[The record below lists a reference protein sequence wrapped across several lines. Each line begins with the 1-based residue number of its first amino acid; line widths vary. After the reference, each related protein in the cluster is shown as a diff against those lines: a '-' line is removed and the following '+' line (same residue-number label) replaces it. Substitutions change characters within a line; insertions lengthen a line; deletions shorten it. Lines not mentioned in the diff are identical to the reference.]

1 MASSTG
7 IDTNNNSNNNDNN
20 NEPQSTSSSRATFV
34 FQIDLNE
41 IPSSPSSSEAQPS
54 PRFEA
59 YDLVRRVHGNPRPAP
74 GPPAEL
80 PGDAR
85 SVPCVCGRAEAR
97 GGVLVCDG
105 CERWFHLSCAG
116 MRSRQAIVLEDWVC
130 GGCLRSGDGSNR
142 WGLGPVV
149 AGPKRSGVRML
160 DINAPPPQSDGEGDD
175 GSDDLGSFNGR
186 IHTLDDS
193 SLTSNSF
200 GASPILSNT
209 LHVGN
214 GFSLLRESDMAT
226 HTFRST
232 FDGSFGSRMN
242 RSSEEADVNNL
253 KGRLRNKNNVVLR
266 RKDSSKVS
274 GANCLS
280 ENQEALR
287 MGSSHF
293 SADSAILGPGIY
305 NAIVDGTVAEDGL
318 LGNHSSSSHQFSE
331 ELPIQYEDFFVLCLG
346 EVDSRPSYH
355 CNSQIWPV
363 GYKSCWHDR
372 VTGSLFTCDVLDG
385 GCVGPIFK
393 VTRCPCASSSI
404 PKGSTVLSRSGFV
417 HWDAKGE
424 VETDSIL
431 TPNVYMDEDDNIQM
445 HLLDPCQLDLDLL
458 SCLGGTTDDSYNKA
472 KDHLP
477 PHSSFLSEGSAK
489 FLTDGTALRSEIGE
503 FCAEDRSTSMVWAKM
518 AKTFVHTCR
527 DAYKQSG
534 SLLLHCK
541 HELNGTRSHFVDVSI
556 ESNLGSLDRFHS
568 LCGPGEIPR
577 VIQSVS
583 ELETSCAALENWLN
597 QDRFGLD
604 MEFVQEIIEQLP
616 GGDLCTGYELLDKRQ
631 DYSTLQTVGSGLLC
645 KRKSDELGDEHRL
658 LKHKRPRKQDMYENH
673 ENHAR
678 SPPPG
683 KPLSSKL
690 PTKLVGDVVQ
700 VWEFLWRFYEV
711 LGMKEPISFEELESE
726 LIDPWFDGSNS
737 LEKFG
742 MEIRESRVL
751 TSRACDDLN
760 SGFES
765 SSIGS
770 RENPPRFIEIET
782 RPLKEASEARLA
794 SRTYHRCTGVALT
807 KAHSSLLKVLVGEL
821 QAKVAALVD
830 PNYDAG
836 ELKSRRGRKKDVDN
850 SIPSKKPK
858 IDVLPVNEM
867 TWPELARRYVLAVS
881 SMDFNLDTSEI
892 TGPAAGKM
900 FRCLQGDGGV
910 LCGSLIGVAGM
921 EADAL
926 LLAEATKQI
935 CGSLNKE
942 TDVCPTEEKESD
954 PIGACES
961 TSGSGSSIPEWAQVL
976 EPVRKLPTNVG
987 TRIRKCIYDALSRDP
1002 PEWARKILE
1011 HSISKEVYK
1020 GNASGPTKKAV
1031 LSVLAEVYCEGLQ
1044 QKPDKA
1050 RKGKSVKTVSD
1061 IIMKQCR
1068 CVLRRA
1074 AAADEA
1080 KVFCNLL
1087 GTTSLNPNDNEDEGI
1102 LGSPAMVA
1110 RPLDFR
1116 TIDLRL
1122 AVGAYSG
1129 SYEAF
1134 LEDVREV
1141 WHNIRMAYGDR
1152 PDLMELAETLS
1163 KNFESLYENEVLSIV
1178 QKFRQHAKSELSSSG
1193 AQKKLNDV
1201 IICGNEIPKAPWDEG
1216 VCKVCGIDKDDE
1228 AVLLCDTCDSEYH
1241 TYCLNPPLARIPEG
1255 NWYCPS
1261 CVSGLGKTQDMLKGP
1276 GLIIRRQRKRYQGEE
1291 SNAFSEK
1298 VNRLA
1303 ITMEEKDYWEFSV
1316 EERISLLK
1324 FLCDEVL
1331 NSAII
1336 RDHLEQCADISSDLQ
1351 QKLRSVTVEL
1361 RNLKA
1366 KEDFLA
1372 ARTTKENSA
1381 LIDGVAESGRDR
1393 IVTVLG
1399 NHGRWSGP
1407 RLLNNKHNCN
1417 TIFGNEKQLEDV
1429 SEKHCNGDRTE
1440 NLKFAT
1446 TGNQTREAS
1455 VSDDGPM
1462 LENLPHQDE
1471 CNGQDQPPLGTNQ
1484 AAQVDNSGIEIG
1496 TGRNLKRKHE
1506 YNLENSIS
1514 VFPPPEVQVSSLSE
1528 TGQKR
1533 FVEHNLVSSTN
1544 LDNTL
1549 SGNLSNV
1556 QLDVTEPQSH
1566 ESNSLKTGISLLQ
1579 DSIASIESQ
1588 ILKVSMRREFLGTDS
1603 TGRLYWVLGRPGK
1616 RPWLVADGML
1626 VQEGYYKPND
1636 HLGHVLTSKCSI
1648 LYGTE
1653 AYLSSRGLT
1662 ASNCEPNN
1670 GDQSFSS
1677 CTFYESDAEIEELLG
1692 WLRDIDAREKELKDC
1707 ILQFQRLR
1715 LKDTKVPVDNVSDN
1729 GEETISMS
1737 HGDKTVSYLSLD
1749 TRAAIILEKK
1759 YGPCK
1764 EPEVSDIPKKKG
1776 KKGKVSQEDK
1786 MYRCECL
1793 EPIWPSRH
1801 HCNLCHRTFFSTIEL
1816 EEHNDGRCSSG
1827 TQVTDCKENDD
1838 PSKGKGI
1845 SRYDGTVEELKDG
1858 LERVEASRNGKLDVS
1873 TRLVKFSKD
1882 MACPFNIEE
1891 ICSKFITKSSNKEL
1905 VREIGLIGSNGNP
1918 SFVLSTS
1925 PYHDPTLGLCPS
1937 SRVDTEPGTEFA
1949 SLRANGIASCIDNNS
1964 LTQRV
1969 VVNIHAAPKTDAAK
1983 SQFSSDRDSLPYRS
1997 TELDGDCCVVPGSS
2011 LIPIVGK
2018 VSQILR
2024 RLKINL
2030 LDMDAALP
2038 EEALRASRAR
2048 SPNRC
2053 VWRTFLKAADTI
2065 LEMVKATIVFEG
2077 MIKTD
2082 YLSNTWW
2089 YWSSLSAAAKT
2100 STISALALRIYAL
2113 DAVLQYEKTAPC
2125 QGASHPADN
2134 PKTGKKRKDADG

>member
-7 IDTNNNSNNNDNN
+7 IVDNDNN
-20 NEPQSTSSSRATFV
+20 NNNDDPQSTSSSSRAAFL

-41 IPSSPSSSEAQPS
+41 IPSSPSSGDAQAS
-54 PRFEA
+54 PRLEA
-59 YDLVRRVHGNPRPAP
+59 FDLVRRIHGNPRPAP

-85 SVPCVCGRAEAR
+85 CAPCVCGRAEAR

-130 GGCLRSGDGSNR
+130 GGCLRSGEGSNR

-149 AGPKRSGVRML
+149 AGLKRSGVRML
-160 DINAPPPQSDGEGDD
+160 DINAPPPPPSDGEGDD
-175 GSDDLGSFNGR
+175 GSDDLGSYNGR

-200 GASPILSNT
+200 GAPPTLSNS

-214 GFSLLRESDMAT
+214 GFSLLSESDKLT
-226 HTFRST
+226 HAFRST
-232 FDGSFGSRMN
+232 LDGSFGSRVN
-242 RSSEEADVNNL
+242 RSCEEADVNNL

-266 RKDSSKVS
+266 RKDSSKIS

-280 ENQEALR
+280 ENQEALKT
-287 MGSSHF
+287 GSSHF
-293 SADSAILGPGIY
+293 SSDSVIVGPGIC
-305 NAIVDGTVAEDGL
+305 NATLGGTVAEDGL

-331 ELPIQYEDFFVLCLG
+331 DLPIQYEDFFILCLG

-385 GCVGPIFK
+385 GCAGPIFK

-404 PKGSTVLSRSGFV
+404 PKGLTVLSRSGFV
-417 HWDAKGE
+417 HWDAKSE

-431 TPNVYMDEDDNIQM
+431 TPNVYTDEDDNIQM

-458 SCLGGTTDDSYNKA
+458 SCLGGATDDSYNIA
-472 KDHLP
+472 KDRLP
-477 PHSSFLSEGSAK
+477 PHSSFFPEGLAK
-489 FLTDGTALRSEIGE
+489 FSTDGTAMRSEIGE
-503 FCAEDRSTSMVWAKM
+503 LCVEDRSTSMVWAKM

-527 DAYKQSG
+527 EAYKQSG
-534 SLLLHCK
+534 SFQLHCK
-541 HELNGTRSHFVDVSI
+541 HELHGKCSHFVDVSI
-556 ESNLGSLDRFHS
+556 EGNLGSLDKFHC
-568 LCGPGEIPR
+568 LCVPGDIPR
-577 VIQSVS
+577 VIQSDS
-583 ELETSCAALENWLN
+583 ELETSCTALENWLN

-604 MEFVQEIIEQLP
+604 MEFVKEIIEQLP

-645 KRKSDELGDEHRL
+645 KRKSDALGEEHCL
-658 LKHKRPRKQDMYENH
+658 LKHKRPRKLDMYENH
-673 ENHAR
+673 ESQAC

-690 PTKLVGDVVQ
+690 PAKLVGDVVQ

-711 LGMKEPISFEELESE
+711 LGMKEPILFEELEVE
-726 LIDPWFDGSNS
+726 LINPWFGGSNT
-737 LEKFG
+737 LEKLE
-742 MEIRESRVL
+742 MEIQESRGL
-751 TSRACDDLN
+751 NSRASDDLN

-770 RENPPRFIEIET
+770 WENPPRFIEIET

-807 KAHSSLLKVLVGEL
+807 KAHSSLLKVLMGEL

-836 ELKSRRGRKKDVDN
+836 EFKSRRGRKKDVEN
-850 SIPSKKPK
+850 SNSSKKSK
-858 IDVLPVNEM
+858 IDVLPINEI

-892 TGPAAGKM
+892 TGPAAGKV

-961 TSGSGSSIPEWAQVL
+961 TGGSGSSIPEWAQVL

-987 TRIRKCIYDALSRDP
+987 TRIRKCIYDALGRDP

-1031 LSVLAEVYCEGLQ
+1031 LSVLAEVCGEGLQ

-1074 AAADEA
+1074 AAADEG

-1129 SYEAF
+1129 SHEAF

-1141 WHNIRMAYGDR
+1141 WRNIRTAYGDR
-1152 PDLMELAETLS
+1152 LDLMELAETLS
-1163 KNFESLYENEVLSIV
+1163 KNFESLYENEVLSLV
-1178 QKFRQHAKSELSSSG
+1178 QKFRQHAKSESSSSG

-1201 IICGNEIPKAPWDEG
+1201 LICGNEIPKAPWDEG

-1228 AVLLCDTCDSEYH
+1228 TVLLCDTCDSEYH

-1261 CVSGLGKTQDMLKGP
+1261 CVSGRGKTQDMLKGP

-1291 SNAFSEK
+1291 SNTFSEK

-1331 NSAII
+1331 SSVII
-1336 RDHLEQCADISSDLQ
+1336 RDHLEQCADISTDLQ

-1361 RNLKA
+1361 KNLKA

-1381 LIDGVAESGRDR
+1381 LVDGVAESGRDG
-1393 IVTVLG
+1393 IATVLG
-1399 NHGRWSGP
+1399 NHGRWSGQ

-1417 TIFGNEKQLEDV
+1417 TTFGNEKQVDDA

-1455 VSDDGPM
+1455 SVTDDGPTV
-1462 LENLPHQDE
+1462 ENLPPQDE
-1471 CNGQDQPPLGTNQ
+1471 CNGQDQPPLGTN
-1484 AAQVDNSGIEIG
+1484 DSSIEIG
-1496 TGRNLKRKHE
+1496 VGRNLKRKHE
-1506 YNLENSIS
+1506 YNLENNIS
-1514 VFPPPEVQVSSLSE
+1514 VLPPPEVQVSSLSE
-1528 TGQKR
+1528 TGQTR
-1533 FVEHNLVSSTN
+1533 LVEHSLVSLNHS
-1544 LDNTL
+1544 DNTL
-1549 SGNLSNV
+1549 SGHISNV

-1616 RPWLVADGML
+1616 LLV
-1626 VQEGYYKPND
+1626 
-1636 HLGHVLTSKCSI
+1636 
-1648 LYGTE
+1648 
-1653 AYLSSRGLT
+1653 
-1662 ASNCEPNN
+1662 
-1670 GDQSFSS
+1670 
-1677 CTFYESDAEIEELLG
+1677 
-1692 WLRDIDAREKELKDC
+1692 
-1707 ILQFQRLR
+1707 
-1715 LKDTKVPVDNVSDN
+1715 
-1729 GEETISMS
+1729 
-1737 HGDKTVSYLSLD
+1737 
-1749 TRAAIILEKK
+1749 
-1759 YGPCK
+1759 
-1764 EPEVSDIPKKKG
+1764 
-1776 KKGKVSQEDK
+1776 
-1786 MYRCECL
+1786 
-1793 EPIWPSRH
+1793 
-1801 HCNLCHRTFFSTIEL
+1801 
-1816 EEHNDGRCSSG
+1816 
-1827 TQVTDCKENDD
+1827 
-1838 PSKGKGI
+1838 
-1845 SRYDGTVEELKDG
+1845 
-1858 LERVEASRNGKLDVS
+1858 
-1873 TRLVKFSKD
+1873 
-1882 MACPFNIEE
+1882 
-1891 ICSKFITKSSNKEL
+1891 
-1905 VREIGLIGSNGNP
+1905 GS
-1918 SFVLSTS
+1918 
-1925 PYHDPTLGLCPS
+1925 
-1937 SRVDTEPGTEFA
+1937 
-1949 SLRANGIASCIDNNS
+1949 
-1964 LTQRV
+1964 
-1969 VVNIHAAPKTDAAK
+1969 
-1983 SQFSSDRDSLPYRS
+1983 
-1997 TELDGDCCVVPGSS
+1997 
-2011 LIPIVGK
+2011 
-2018 VSQILR
+2018 
-2024 RLKINL
+2024 
-2030 LDMDAALP
+2030 
-2038 EEALRASRAR
+2038 
-2048 SPNRC
+2048 
-2053 VWRTFLKAADTI
+2053 
-2065 LEMVKATIVFEG
+2065 
-2077 MIKTD
+2077 
-2082 YLSNTWW
+2082 
-2089 YWSSLSAAAKT
+2089 
-2100 STISALALRIYAL
+2100 
-2113 DAVLQYEKTAPC
+2113 
-2125 QGASHPADN
+2125 
-2134 PKTGKKRKDADG
+2134 